1 MVPDGVWFHG
11 PGSGSIDPMDDPVAS
26 PSPSTRSRGK
36 NVLFSCLAGCGI
48 LALVM
53 ISSCVGFVWWLNRPG
68 ELLEPS
74 RLRDADTTGYVEW
87 TLRLEDPGTEA
98 LVEDIFAAIR
108 QIQERAPN
116 ALPPAIENVLRGY
129 QTRRNERQ
137 FRELFPCVMAWSV
150 IGGESPDDELHVYTV
165 SVAKLGNR
173 LLLLDWVVGMF
184 IGRSP
189 DVDVVKYDGEKIY
202 HLPRE
207 GSAFFLR
214 RSDFF
219 FTTDLEAAKHVVD
232 RLQPG
237 AGTAT
242 PEANRLDRML
252 ASLPEQLP
260 LRGAATN
267 AQGETR
273 RFFELFAGVTDHD
286 VIDGLPWDDV
296 EGMSLSGGFTEESSF
311 EATLDILLDSQRW
324 TEEHAE
330 ALAGVLNRALDSDDL
345 PVGIE
350 VVSRPD
356 RVQFVIDVEDLP
368 GLLRHRVALDV
379 DE

>member
-1 MVPDGVWFHG
+1 MVPVRVWFPV
-11 PGSGSIDPMDDPVAS
+11 PGSASIDPMEDPVAS
-26 PSPSTRSRGK
+26 PSSSPRSRGK
-36 NVLFSCLAGCGI
+36 NVLFGCLAGCGL
-48 LALVM
+48 LALIM

-98 LVEDIFAAIR
+98 LVEDIFKALR
-108 QIQERAPN
+108 QMQERAPN
-116 ALPPAIENVLRGY
+116 ALPPAFEKILRDY

-137 FRELFPCVMAWSV
+137 FRELFPCVMAWNV
-150 IGGESPDDELHVYTV
+150 IGGETPEDELHVFTV

-173 LLLLDWVVGMF
+173 LVLMDWIVGMF

-189 DVDVVKYDGEKIY
+189 DVDVVKHGGEKIY
-202 HLPRE
+202 YLPRE

-219 FTTDLEAAKHVVD
+219 FTTDLEAAMRVVD

-237 AGTAT
+237 HGAGAAEAT
-242 PEANRLDRML
+242 RLDNML
-252 ASLPEQLP
+252 NSLPEQRP

-273 RFFELFAGVTDHD
+273 RFFELLTRVRDLD
-286 VIDGLPWDDV
+286 VIDGLPWDRVD
-296 EGMSLSGGFTEESSF
+296 GMSLSGGFTEESSF
-311 EATLDILLDSQRW
+311 EATLDLMLDAGRW
-324 TEEHAE
+324 TEQEAE
-330 ALAGVLNRALDSDDL
+330 ALADALKRSLASEDL
-345 PVGIE
+345 PVGIR
-350 VVSRPD
+350 VVPRPD
-356 RVQFVIDVEDLP
+356 RVQFVFDVDDLP
-368 GLLRHRVALDV
+368 GLLRHRVALD
-379 DE
+379 E

>member
-1 MVPDGVWFHG
+1 MVSTGIWFQR
-11 PGSGSIDPMDDPVAS
+11 PGSASIDAMDESVS
-26 PSPSTRSRGK
+26 TPSPSSRSRGRS
-36 NVLFSCLAGCGI
+36 VLFSCLAGCGI

-108 QIQERAPN
+108 QIQQRAPN
-116 ALPPAIENVLRGY
+116 ALPPAIENVLRDY

-137 FRELFPCVMAWSV
+137 FRELFPCVMAWNV
-150 IGGESPDDELHVYTV
+150 IGGESPEDELHVFTV

-173 LLLLDWVVGMF
+173 LLLMDWIVGMF

-189 DVDVVKYDGEKIY
+189 DVDVVKYGDEKIY

-219 FTTDLEAAKHVVD
+219 FTTDLEAAKRVVD
-232 RLQPG
+232 RIQPG
-237 AGTAT
+237 VNAPA
-242 PEANRLDRML
+242 PEATRLDRML
-252 ASLPEQLP
+252 NSLPEQRP
-260 LRGAATN
+260 LLGASTN
-267 AQGETR
+267 AHGETR
-273 RFFELFAGVTDHD
+273 RLFELFAGTADHE
-286 VIDGLPWDDV
+286 VLDGLPWEDV
-296 EGMSLSGGFTEESSF
+296 EGVSLSGGFTKESSF
-311 EATLDILLDSQRW
+311 EATLDLLLDTQRW
-324 TEEHAE
+324 TERETE
-330 ALAGVLNRALDSDDL
+330 ALAGVLKRALDSDAI

-350 VVSRPD
+350 VETRPD
-356 RVQFVIDVEDLP
+356 RVQFVFDVEDLP

-379 DE
+379 NP

>member
-1 MVPDGVWFHG
+1 MVHVGVWFHE
-11 PGSGSIDPMDDPVAS
+11 PRSGSIDPMEDPVAS
-26 PSPSTRSRGK
+26 PSSSKRSRGK
-36 NVLFSCLAGCGI
+36 SVLFSCLAGCGL

-68 ELLEPS
+68 ELLDAS

-108 QIQERAPN
+108 QIQERAPD
-116 ALPPAIENVLRGY
+116 ALPPAVENVLRDF

-150 IGGESPDDELHVYTV
+150 IGGESPDDELHVFSA

-189 DVDVVKYDGEKIY
+189 DVDVVKYGGEKIY
-202 HLPRE
+202 YLPRE
-207 GSAFFLR
+207 GSAFFIR

-219 FTTDLEAAKHVVD
+219 FTTDLEAAKRVVD

-237 AGTAT
+237 LTGSA
-242 PEANRLDRML
+242 PEATRLDRML
-252 ASLPEQLP
+252 GALPEQRP
-260 LRGAATN
+260 LRGASTN
-267 AQGETR
+267 AHGETR
-273 RFFELFAGVTDHD
+273 RFFELFTGVADHD
-286 VIDGLPWDDV
+286 VIDALPWDSVD
-296 EGMSLSGGFTEESSF
+296 GMSLSGGFTEESSF
-311 EATLDILLDSQRW
+311 EATLDLLLDTRRW
-324 TEEHAE
+324 TEQDAE
-330 ALAGVLNRALDSDDL
+330 SLAEVLKRALDSDDL

-350 VVSRPD
+350 VVTRPD
-356 RVQFVIDVEDLP
+356 RVQFVFDVDDLP
-368 GLLRHRVALDV
+368 GLLRHRVALD
-379 DE
+379 E

>member
-1 MVPDGVWFHG
+1 MVPAGVWFQR
-11 PGSGSIDPMDDPVAS
+11 PGSGSIDPMDESVAT
-26 PSPSTRSRGK
+26 PSPSSRTRGK
-36 NVLFSCLAGCGI
+36 SVLFSCLAGCGI

-53 ISSCVGFVWWLNRPG
+53 ISSCVGFIWWLNRPG

-98 LVEDIFAAIR
+98 LVEDIFTALR

-116 ALPPAIENVLRGY
+116 ALPPAFENVLRDY

-137 FRELFPCVMAWSV
+137 FRELFPCVMAWNV
-150 IGGESPDDELHVYTV
+150 IGGESPEDELHVFTA

-173 LLLLDWVVGMF
+173 LVLADWVVGMF

-189 DVDVVKYDGEKIY
+189 DVDVVKYRGEKIY

-219 FTTDLEAAKHVVD
+219 FTTDLEAAKRVVD

-237 AGTAT
+237 MSAPAPGAT
-242 PEANRLDRML
+242 RLDRML
-252 ASLPEQLP
+252 DALPTQRP
-260 LRGAATN
+260 LLGAATN

-286 VIDGLPWDDV
+286 LLDGLPWDEV

-311 EATLDILLDSQRW
+311 EATLDLLLDTRRW
-324 TEEHAE
+324 TDQETE
-330 ALAGVLNRALDSDDL
+330 ALAEVLKRALDSDTI

-350 VVSRPD
+350 VESRGD
-356 RVQFVIDVEDLP
+356 RVQFVFDVEDLP
-368 GLLRHRVALDV
+368 GLLRHRVALDM
-379 DE
+379 DP